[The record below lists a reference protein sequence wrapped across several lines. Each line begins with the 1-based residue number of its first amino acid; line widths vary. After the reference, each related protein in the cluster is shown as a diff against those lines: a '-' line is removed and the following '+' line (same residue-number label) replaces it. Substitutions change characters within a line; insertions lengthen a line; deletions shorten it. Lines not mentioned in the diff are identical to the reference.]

1 MCARET
7 PGMSSTTTVDGCTT
21 PPPDLRVQTVHHLDG
36 RKSYVVRDVT
46 AGVFH
51 ARADRFLAPFAEG
64 TQRTYAHHL
73 VDHLRWLATRGFT
86 EETIAF
92 ADLRR
97 YMALCG
103 AEHAGPLGMPWRAQ
117 PLGDAALGVRAA
129 CVKGYYVDLTTRENI
144 NPSLRGDL
152 AKRRFANGHDR
163 NRSVLGHLTAS
174 MPSNPLAGR
183 APPRRHPRLLPDGT
197 REAMLDA
204 VRTARDR
211 MIITWLSD
219 SGMRIGELCGLSFCD
234 LHLRKNH
241 ECGERVGPHVHI
253 VRRHNPNLASAKTA
267 LPARI
272 IDGVISGGTVRRV
285 SPAMVD
291 AYNEY
296 VADEYHQIR
305 AVADTDLVF
314 VHLVGPTAGQPLTTH
329 GARQMMDRA
338 GRRAGLG
345 RIKPHAFRHTWATAL
360 TEASGGNTK
369 MVADEG
375 GWASS
380 QTVEETYAHLAGDPT
395 LEAALVTIWEEN
407 R

>member
-1 MCARET
+1 MAARQT
-7 PGMSSTTTVDGCTT
+7 LGMSSIRTIDGCSG
-21 PPPDLRVQTVHHLDG
+21 PSQGLRVQAVHHSDG
-36 RKSYVVRDVT
+36 RRSYLVRDL
-46 AGVFH
+46 AGGVFH
-51 ARADRFLAPFAEG
+51 IRADRFLAPFAEG

-73 VDHLRWLATRGFT
+73 VDHLRWLAAGERT
-86 EETIAF
+86 EESMTF

-103 AEHAGPLGMPWRAQ
+103 AEHAGPLGIPWRPR
-117 PLGDAALGVRAA
+117 PLGGAALAVRAA
-129 CVKGYYVDLTTRENI
+129 CVKGYYLDLTARENI

-152 AKRRFANGHDR
+152 AKRRFANSHDR
-163 NRSVLGHLTAS
+163 NRSVLGHLMAS
-174 MPSNPLAGR
+174 APSNPLAGR